1 MDKHTQKVLV
11 LYPRATVGSWAVTHF
26 IGWLAP
32 PTAGVQSLL
41 GCPLSSSSSSL
52 PPSLRPSLPPPRP
65 PPPPPC
71 GSGSST
77 LPLSRPP
84 DRCMVAAWMPVTET
98 HLKLYSCHRSCSSRP
113 CLPASLF
120 VRHIPGYISRSFPT
134 FKDEDDDDGDGDR
147 QYLAALLFPAA
158 STNYRGL
165 LAPPASP
172 AAVVSFNGTTRRTFS
187 PLSISHVRSTI

>member
-1 MDKHTQKVLV
+1 MGRDSLYRMACTPNCWRAITVGLPTLLLV
-11 LYPRATVGSWAVTHF
+11 LLV
-26 IGWLAP
+26 
-32 PTAGVQSLL
+32 LL
-41 GCPLSSSSSSL
+41 
-52 PPSLRPSLPPPRP
+52 
-65 PPPPPC
+65 PPC